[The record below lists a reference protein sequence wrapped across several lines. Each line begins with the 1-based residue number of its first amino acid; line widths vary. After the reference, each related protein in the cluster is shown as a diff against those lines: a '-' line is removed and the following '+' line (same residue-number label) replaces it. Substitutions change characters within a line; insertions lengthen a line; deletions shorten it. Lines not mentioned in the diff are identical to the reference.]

1 MSETTM
7 WRMRFKRA
15 YGGYKAGTVMAF
27 PKGVARSLEIYG
39 FAVREEQT
47 VIETAM
53 APEPVGLER
62 AVAPVVKARR
72 RRKAP

>member
-1 MSETTM
+1 MSDSM

-15 YGGYKAGTVMAF
+15 YRGYKAGAVVSM
-27 PKGVARSLEIYG
+27 PKGVARSLEIFG
-39 FAVREEQT
+39 FATRETQAE
-47 VIETAM
+47 IEVAV
-53 APEPVGLER
+53 APEPAGLER